1 MLKKEINKKITI
13 GFFPGCFDF
22 VHAGHCIAFEEC
34 KRYCDYLIV
43 GLQTNSNIDRS
54 EKNKPIMSLEERF
67 KMLRANR
74 WIDAVIVYET
84 EKDLIKLES
93 WLPIQFRFRGQDH
106 RGESHYPTKGKFIDI
121 VGDSRFH
128 SSEIRKRICEL

>member
-1 MLKKEINKKITI
+1 MGINSVEKI
-13 GFFPGCFDF
+13 GFTAGTWDF
-22 VHAGHCIAFEEC
+22 VHAGHVAHFEEC